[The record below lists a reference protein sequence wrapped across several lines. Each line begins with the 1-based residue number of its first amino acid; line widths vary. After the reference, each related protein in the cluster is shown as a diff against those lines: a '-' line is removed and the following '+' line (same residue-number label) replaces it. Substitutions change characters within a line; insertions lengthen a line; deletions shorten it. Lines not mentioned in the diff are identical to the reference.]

1 MIGTDGFA
9 GRRGCSDDQRFR
21 DGHERPRP
29 VPFVTHTPPGLDF
42 ARIGISGVR
51 LGALFEAVPLAIAVF
66 DADLRLASANARY
79 AELTGVPPTVPTKV
93 SIYDAFPNAL
103 ADLTDQIDSALRG
116 GAASAA
122 KAVRVPFQHRGGRRL
137 IETTFV
143 ALIEESGGRGI
154 LFAGNDVSEREELRE
169 TLSRNVAQLE
179 SIFDVI
185 PDSVRVFDTE
195 GRTVRSNTQ
204 ALQDHPSGQPSTLRE
219 LWQLDRP
226 RTIDGTSLFVHEHPT
241 ARALRGERVRGETL
255 AVRRGAD
262 GSPVIIEVNSN
273 PLYDEHG
280 KIRGAVAVER
290 DVTVKTQLAKALE
303 AEAKRTAEL
312 YERVSTEAERLER
325 MVQERTQELL
335 ALQEARSRERRL
347 AAVGQLAAGV
357 MHDVNNALNP
367 IMAAAYLLEANA
379 ENPVAVRDYAVR
391 IAKAAETGAA
401 TAARVGRFI
410 RQEPLNSERDETVD
424 LSIACDEVVAMT
436 RPLWAERARGG
447 TIHLER
453 NLAEGAMVRG
463 IAGELR
469 EALLNLVQ
477 NALDAMTGG
486 GTLGMVTKVTEGQVI
501 LEVSDSGIGM
511 SDEVRER
518 AFEPFFTTK
527 GRLGTGLGLAE
538 VYGIVKRHRGQAEID
553 SAPGL
558 GTTIRLIFPRS
569 ALQPIIEVKPEK
581 GARTARKVLLVEDHD
596 DSREFM
602 QALLESDGH
611 RVDTS
616 TGIQQAKDM
625 LGTATP
631 PYEVLVTDI
640 GLADGSGWDLIAFAR
655 ERWPSMRIGVV
666 TGWEPRAGT
675 AADGVGDF
683 ILRKPVRTSEL
694 LAQVAGER

>member
-1 MIGTDGFA
+1 
-9 GRRGCSDDQRFR
+9 
-21 DGHERPRP
+21 
-29 VPFVTHTPPGLDF
+29 VTHSSPPATTGSANLDF
-42 ARIGISGVR
+42 TRVGISGVR
-51 LGALFEAVPLAIAVF
+51 LEALFEAVPLAIAIF
-66 DADLRLASANARY
+66 DGDLRLVNTNVRY
-79 AELTGVPPTVPTKV
+79 RELTGVAASPQAKL

-103 ADLTDQIDSALRG
+103 ADLTDHIDAALRG
-116 GAASAA
+116 TSAPA
-122 KAVRVPFQHRGGRRL
+122 TARVPFQHRAGRRL
-137 IETTFV
+137 IETTF
-143 ALIEESGGRGI
+143 ATLTDESGRRGL

-226 RTIDGTSLFVHEHPT
+226 RTIDGTSLFMHEHPT

-255 AVRRGAD
+255 AVRRGAE
-262 GSPVIIEVNSN
+262 SVAVIIEVNSN

-280 KIRGAVAVER
+280 KIRGAVTVER

-303 AEAKRTAEL
+303 EEARRTAEL

-325 MVQERTQELL
+325 MVQERTRELL
-335 ALQEARSRERRL
+335 ALQEARARERRL

-367 IMAAAYLLEANA
+367 IMAAAYLLETHA
-379 ENPVAVRDYAVR
+379 ENPTAVRDYAVR

-410 RQEPLNSERDETVD
+410 RQEPLQSEREEDVD
-424 LSIACDEVVAMT
+424 LSLVCDEVVAMT

-453 NLAEGAMVRG
+453 QLAETGVAVVRG
-463 IAGELR
+463 IPGEIR

-477 NALDAMTGG
+477 NALDAMVGG
-486 GTLGMVTKVTEGQVI
+486 GTLGLRTYVTNGESR
-501 LEVSDSGIGM
+501 LEVRDSGIGM
-511 SDEVRER
+511 SAEVRER

-527 GRLGTGLGLAE
+527 GKAGTGLGLAE
-538 VYGIVKRHRGQAEID
+538 VYGIVKRHRGHAEIE
-553 SAPGL
+553 STPGV
-558 GTTIRLIFPRS
+558 GATVRLIFPKS
-569 ALQPIIEVKPEK
+569 SPQPATERAPERPR
-581 GARTARKVLLVEDHD
+581 AQVPRRVLLVEDHP

-611 RVDTS
+611 TVDTAG
-616 TGIQQAKDM
+616 GIQDAM
-625 LGTATP
+625 TLLETASP
-631 PYEVLVTDI
+631 MYEVLVTDI
-640 GLADGSGWDLIAFAR
+640 GLADGSGWDLISFAR
-655 ERWPSMRIGVV
+655 ERWRSLRIGVV
-666 TGWEPRAGT
+666 TGWEPRAG
-675 AADGVGDF
+675 AGADGDF

-694 LAQVAGER
+694 LAQVAADG

>member
-1 MIGTDGFA
+1 MTQP
-9 GRRGCSDDQRFR
+9 S
-21 DGHERPRP
+21 
-29 VPFVTHTPPGLDF
+29 VGLDF

-51 LGALFEAVPLAIAVF
+51 LEALFEAVPLAIAVF
-66 DADLRLASANARY
+66 DGDLRLVNANARY
-79 AELTGVPPTVPTKV
+79 RELTGITAAPPTRL

-103 ADLTDQIDSALRG
+103 ADLTDQIDAALRG
-116 GAASAA
+116 ATLAT
-122 KAVRVPFQHRGGRRL
+122 AVRIPFQHRAGRRL
-137 IETTFV
+137 IETIFA
-143 ALIEESGGRGI
+143 ALTEESGGRGI

-169 TLSRNVAQLE
+169 TLSRSVAQLE

-204 ALQDHPSGQPSTLRE
+204 ALQDHPAGQPSTLRE

-226 RTIDGTSLFVHEHPT
+226 RTVDGTSLFMHEHPT

-262 GSPVIIEVNSN
+262 GLQMIIEVNSN

-280 KIRGAVAVER
+280 KIRGAVTVER

-303 AEAKRTAEL
+303 EEARRTAEL

-335 ALQEARSRERRL
+335 ALQEARARERRL

-379 ENPVAVRDYAVR
+379 ENPTAVRDYAVR

-410 RQEPLNSERDETVD
+410 RQEPLQAEREEPVD
-424 LSIACDEVVAMT
+424 LSVVSDEVVAMT

-447 TIHLER
+447 TVHLECD
-453 NLAEGAMVRG
+453 LAQGAMVRG

-477 NALDAMTGG
+477 NALDAMAGG
-486 GTLGMVTKVTEGQVI
+486 GTLGMRTMTTDSEVK
-501 LEVSDSGIGM
+501 LEVRDTGIGM
-511 SDEVRER
+511 SAEVRDR

-527 GRLGTGLGLAE
+527 GKAGTGLGLAE
-538 VYGIVKRHRGQAEID
+538 VYGIVKRHRGYAEIE
-553 SAPGL
+553 SMPGV
-558 GTTIRLIFPRS
+558 GTTIRLVFPKSSPQHVTDVTNTVRS
-569 ALQPIIEVKPEK
+569 RV
-581 GARTARKVLLVEDHD
+581 ARRVLLVEDHP

-611 RVDTS
+611 QVDTAIGL
-616 TGIQQAKDM
+616 TDAMALLEQADP
-625 LGTATP
+625 A
-631 PYEVLVTDI
+631 YDVLVTDI
-640 GLADGSGWDLIAFAR
+640 GLADGSGWDLTSFAR
-655 ERWPSMRIGVV
+655 ERWPSMRIGIV
-666 TGWEPRAGT
+666 TGWEPRVGAG
-675 AADGVGDF
+675 ADGDF

-694 LAQVAGER
+694 LAQVAGEG